1 LTERV
6 RVEERRVVVSFA
18 WEREARVVDLR
29 VWREG
34 MEDRRAV
41 SPRVKALGGG
51 GGGGDRR

>member
-18 WEREARVVDLR
+18 WEREEMVLDLR
-29 VWREG
+29 VWGEG

-51 GGGGDRR
+51 GGDRR